1 MIKTNDMTTDSMM
14 WKFLAK
20 FWPKDAPHTATDPL
34 WIVAG
39 TYKEFEDFV
48 IKKRM
53 MGLFFDYRY
62 VRDADSIRGL
72 ERIRGLYIGTYKDRV
87 DWPQIEEHIKIIKSK
102 GG

>member
-1 MIKTNDMTTDSMM
+1 MIKTDFVADSIMG
-14 WKFLAK
+14 KFLAK
-20 FWPKDAPHTATDPL
+20 FWPKDSPQTANDPL

-39 TYKEFEDFV
+39 THQEFEDFV
-48 IKKRM
+48 IRKRI

-72 ERIRGLYIGTYKDRV
+72 QRIRGLYIGTYKDRV
-87 DWPQIEEHIKIIKSK
+87 DWPQIEEHIKIIKIK

>member
-1 MIKTNDMTTDSMM
+1 MA
-14 WKFLAK
+14 KFLAK
-20 FWPKDAPHTATDPL
+20 FWPKDSAHTATHPL

-39 TYKEFEDFV
+39 THQEFEDFV
-48 IKKRM
+48 IRKRI

-72 ERIRGLYIGTYKDRV
+72 QRIRGLYIGTYKDRV
-87 DWPQIEEHIKIIKSK
+87 DWPQIEEHIKIIKIK

>member
-1 MIKTNDMTTDSMM
+1 MIKTDTMTYDSPM
-14 WKFLAK
+14 WKFLTK
-20 FWPKDAPHTATDPL
+20 YWPKDEPHTAVDPL

-48 IKKRM
+48 IRKRV

-72 ERIRGLYIGTYKDRV
+72 ERIRGLYIGTYKDRP
-87 DWPQIEEHIKIIKSK
+87 DWPQIEQHIKIIKSK

>member
-1 MIKTNDMTTDSMM
+1 MIKTDFVADSIMG
-14 WKFLAK
+14 KFLAK
-20 FWPKDAPHTATDPL
+20 FWPKDSPQTATDPL

-39 TYKEFEDFV
+39 THQEFEDFV
-48 IKKRM
+48 IRKRM

-72 ERIRGLYIGTYKDRV
+72 QRIRGLYIGTYKDRV
-87 DWPQIEEHIKIIKSK
+87 DWPQIEEHIKIIKHK